1 MEPCIDIRMGS
12 GRLLHKVKIRDNRIG
27 SGARRGQ
34 HSAFTLVEV
43 LVVVA
48 IIGLLA
54 SLLLPALAKA
64 KGNATAI
71 ACRHNARQLGFGWI
85 LYADDHEGRLVPNLG
100 SENSGWVSGSLDYER
115 SNSDNTNSNLLLDPR
130 YAKLGPYAKEAR
142 LFKCPSDASYVGS
155 GAGRRARV
163 RSVSMN
169 GAVGGDSA
177 DRQWTSLNGAWRT
190 FQLMSQIQTP
200 SPASL
205 WVFTEEHPDS
215 VDDGRFT
222 VDLARKGG
230 AGYFHSWPANFH
242 NEGAHFAYADGHAE
256 RKRWLD
262 NRTKHENKYCGCLSS
277 YAKSGY
283 FTLMPGNVDLV
294 WLQERTSSL
303 LK

>member
-1 MEPCIDIRMGS
+1 
-12 GRLLHKVKIRDNRIG
+12 
-27 SGARRGQ
+27 
-34 HSAFTLVEV
+34 
-43 LVVVA
+43 
-48 IIGLLA
+48 
-54 SLLLPALAKA
+54 
-64 KGNATAI
+64 
-71 ACRHNARQLGFGWI
+71 
-85 LYADDHEGRLVPNLG
+85 
-100 SENSGWVSGSLDYER
+100 
-115 SNSDNTNSNLLLDPR
+115 
-130 YAKLGPYAKEAR
+130 
-142 LFKCPSDASYVGS
+142 
-155 GAGRRARV
+155 
-163 RSVSMN
+163 MN